1 MTSSIWKTEGLDGF
15 PLSDVLNC
23 RGVCKHWNAVID
35 KLIIEKFQHFE
46 EDSQDNDDVAGV
58 IKSFSSKINLSF
70 CLDDDTDTG
79 TKKLHNFLSHFE
91 HTHPGGSPPSKR
103 NPFIWGNIY
112 VDTGHSE
119 QDGDYYEFLRDVTTF
134 LSKYGHHIHTFS
146 LHCDGDEFKEAGNG
160 SMFEKWFSYV
170 PNLKELTF
178 KAVISKWWE
187 DDENTLIT
195 GWTFP
200 KYHLL
205 EKLTTEDLPP
215 TLINPLIREN
225 NHVPTLFVESVMD
238 GYDFFTVENPKLKHL
253 KMGYVFDVHLEMMRR
268 LPGVQWALESLGLEF
283 TDDSGVG
290 DLFRIVQDKFGSTL
304 VNLEIKMDHNNVEK
318 GEGPHW
324 LDFKNFRLRLPK
336 LKQITLKMFR
346 NRLCLDFLLGMKQN
360 LEEISVQVN
369 YLQPVR
375 QNVTLTSG
383 TVVQFMGFEGKMLES
398 NVWVLFKKLKKI
410 EVEVFKVGRWE
421 SRVYFRDEWEL
432 NNEYI

>member
-1 MTSSIWKTEGLDGF
+1 M
-15 PLSDVLNC
+15 
-23 RGVCKHWNAVID
+23 
-35 KLIIEKFQHFE
+35 
-46 EDSQDNDDVAGV
+46 
-58 IKSFSSKINLSF
+58 
-70 CLDDDTDTG
+70 
-79 TKKLHNFLSHFE
+79 
-91 HTHPGGSPPSKR
+91 
-103 NPFIWGNIY
+103 
-112 VDTGHSE
+112 DTGHSE
-119 QDGDYYEFLRDVTTF
+119 KDENYYQFLKDVTTM

-146 LHCDGDEFKEAGNG
+146 LYCDGDEFKEVGNA

-178 KAVISKWWE
+178 KATISKWYVVKDDDE
-187 DDENTLIT
+187 DDQDNSIT

-205 EKLTTEDLPP
+205 DKLTTEDLPP

-225 NHVPTLFVESVMD
+225 NHVSTLFVESVMD

-253 KMGYVFDVHLEMMRR
+253 KMGYVWDDHLEMMRR
-268 LPGVQWALESLGLEF
+268 SPGVQWALESLGLEF
-283 TDDSGVG
+283 TDDSVGCGVG
-290 DLFRIVQDKFGSTL
+290 DLFQIVQDKFGSTL
-304 VNLEIKMDHNNVEK
+304 VKLDIKMDHHTVEE

-336 LKQITLKMFR
+336 LKRITLKMCR

-383 TVVQFMGFEGKMLES
+383 TVVQFMGYEGKMLES
-398 NVWVLFKKLKKI
+398 NIWVLFKKLKKI
-410 EVEVFKVGRWE
+410 EVETYEVSRWE
-421 SRVYFRDEWEL
+421 TRVFTRDEWEL